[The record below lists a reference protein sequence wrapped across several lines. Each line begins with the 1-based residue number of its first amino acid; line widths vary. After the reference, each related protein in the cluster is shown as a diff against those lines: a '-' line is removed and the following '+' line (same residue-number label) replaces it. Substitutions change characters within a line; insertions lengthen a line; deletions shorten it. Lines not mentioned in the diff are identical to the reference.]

1 MTSNTQA
8 LSEEIDRRLERLEL
22 PFNEAGFDPY
32 GVSRRHLRASMQ
44 VLGFLYRYYFRVAC
58 HGIQNVPPRGRVMLV
73 GNHSGG
79 YAIDAGMVI
88 AACFFELEPPRL
100 AQGMADRFINRIPF
114 LSQWTNR
121 GGQITGLPQ
130 HAQQLLLNER
140 MLLVF
145 PEGARGTAKLFWER
159 YSLRQFGTG
168 FMRLALRTN
177 TPIVP
182 FAFLGG
188 GEAVPT
194 IANLR
199 LLGKLLGVPYVPL
212 TPYLL
217 PVPLPVRATLEVG
230 EPLRFQGRGDE
241 SDRVMQERAD
251 EVKAAIQLL
260 IEAGRARASA
270 ERAAQANAA
279 LADEPKG
286 MADAPKDEGMADAAK
301 EMTE

>member
-1 MTSNTQA
+1 MDTKAPA
-8 LSEEIDRRLERLEL
+8 LSEEIAQRIERLEL

-32 GVSRRHLRASMQ
+32 GVSKRTLGSGMKL
-44 VLGFLYRYYFRVAC
+44 LGFLYRHYFHVAC
-58 HGIQNVPPRGRVMLV
+58 RGIEHVPPRGRVMLV

-79 YAIDAGMVI
+79 YAIDAAMVI
-88 AACFFELEPPRL
+88 AACFFELDPPRL

-130 HAQQLLLNER
+130 HAQQLLMDDR
-140 MLLVF
+140 VLLVF

-159 YSLRQFGTG
+159 YSLRHFGTG
-168 FMRLALRTN
+168 FVRLSLRTK

-194 IANLR
+194 IANLK
-199 LLGKLLGVPYVPL
+199 LLGKLLGIPYVPV

-217 PVPLPVRATLEVG
+217 PIPLPVKAEIEFG
-230 EPLRFQGRGDE
+230 EPLRFEGNGDE
-241 SDRVMQERAD
+241 SDNVMQDRAD
-251 EVKAAIQLL
+251 QVKAAIQLL
-260 IEAGRARASA
+260 IESGRAR
-270 ERAAQANAA
+270 RAAESTSPRQPAA
-279 LADEPKG
+279 S
-286 MADAPKDEGMADAAK
+286 K
-301 EMTE
+301 EEHA

>member
-1 MTSNTQA
+1 MPA
-8 LSEEIDRRLERLEL
+8 ELPLGEDIARRLERLEL
-22 PFNEAGFDPY
+22 PFNDAGFDPY
-32 GVSRRHLRASMQ
+32 GVSKRHLRTGLKL
-44 VLGFLYRYYFRVAC
+44 LGFLYRHYFQVTCRGIERVP
-58 HGIQNVPPRGRVMLV
+58 QRGRVMLV

-88 AACFFELEPPRL
+88 AACFFELDPPRL

-121 GGQITGLPQ
+121 GGQIMGLPQ
-130 HAQQLLLNER
+130 HAQQLLLDDR
-140 MLLVF
+140 LLLVF

-159 YSLRQFGTG
+159 YSLRHFGTG
-168 FMRLALRTN
+168 FVRLALRTK

-199 LLGKLLGVPYVPL
+199 LLGKLLGVPYVPV

-217 PVPLPVRATLEVG
+217 PLPLPVKTELEFG
-230 EPLRFQGRGDE
+230 EPLRFEGNGDE
-241 SDRVMQERAD
+241 SDNVMQERAD

-260 IEAGRARASA
+260 IEAGRARTGYRKPEDGASA
-270 ERAAQANAA
+270 
-279 LADEPKG
+279 ADPV
-286 MADAPKDEGMADAAK
+286 ASK
-301 EMTE
+301 EDPA

>member
-1 MTSNTQA
+1 VDTKAPA
-8 LSEEIDRRLERLEL
+8 LTEEIPQRIERLEL

-32 GVSRRHLRASMQ
+32 GVSKRTLSSGMKL
-44 VLGFLYRYYFRVAC
+44 LGFLYRHYFHVAC
-58 HGIQNVPPRGRVMLV
+58 RGIEHVPPRGRVMLV

-79 YAIDAGMVI
+79 YAIDAAMVI
-88 AACFFELEPPRL
+88 AACFFELDPPRL

-130 HAQQLLLNER
+130 HAQQLLVDDR
-140 MLLVF
+140 VLLVF

-159 YSLRQFGTG
+159 YSLRHFGTG
-168 FMRLALRTN
+168 FVRLALRTK

-194 IANLR
+194 IANLK
-199 LLGKLLGVPYVPL
+199 LLGKLLGVPYVPV

-217 PVPLPVRATLEVG
+217 PIPLPVKTEIEFG
-230 EPLRFQGRGDE
+230 EPLCFEGNGDE
-241 SDRVMQERAD
+241 SDHVMQERAD
-251 EVKAAIQLL
+251 QVKAAIQLL
-260 IEAGRARASA
+260 IESGRARRAEPPSPRQPAASK
-270 ERAAQANAA
+270 E
-279 LADEPKG
+279 EP
-286 MADAPKDEGMADAAK
+286 
-301 EMTE
+301 T

>member
-1 MTSNTQA
+1 VDIKARA
-8 LSEEIDRRLERLEL
+8 LGEEIAQRIERLEL

-32 GVSRRHLRASMQ
+32 GVSKRHLSSGLKF
-44 VLGFLYRYYFRVAC
+44 LGFLYRHYFHVAC
-58 HGIQNVPPRGRVMLV
+58 RGIEHVPPRGRVMLV

-121 GGQITGLPQ
+121 GGQIMGLPQ
-130 HAQQLLLNER
+130 HAQQLLQDDR

-159 YSLRQFGTG
+159 YSLRHFGTG
-168 FMRLALRTN
+168 FVRLALKTK

-194 IANLR
+194 VANLK
-199 LLGKLLGVPYVPL
+199 LLGKLLGVPYVPV

-217 PVPLPVRATLEVG
+217 PVPLPVKTEVEFG
-230 EPLRFQGRGDE
+230 EPLRFEGNGDE
-241 SDRVMQERAD
+241 SDNVMQERAD

-260 IEAGRARASA
+260 IEAGRAR
-270 ERAAQANAA
+270 RAAASGASPREGSA
-279 LADEPKG
+279 SKEEP
-286 MADAPKDEGMADAAK
+286 A
-301 EMTE
+301 

>member
-1 MTSNTQA
+1 VDSKPLPLTEDIS
-8 LSEEIDRRLERLEL
+8 RRLERLEL
-22 PFNEAGFDPY
+22 PFNDSGFDPY
-32 GVSRRHLRASMQ
+32 GVSKRHLSTGMKL
-44 VLGFLYRYYFRVAC
+44 LGYLYRHYFRVTC
-58 HGIQNVPPRGRVMLV
+58 RGIENVPARGRVMLV

-88 AACFFELEPPRL
+88 AACFFELDPPRL

-130 HAQQLLLNER
+130 HAQQLLVDNR
-140 MLLVF
+140 VLLVF

-159 YSLRQFGTG
+159 YSLRHFGTG
-168 FMRLALRTN
+168 FVRLALKTK

-199 LLGKLLGVPYVPL
+199 LLGKLLGVPYVPV

-217 PVPLPVRATLEVG
+217 PLPLPVKTELEFG
-230 EPLRFQGRGDE
+230 EPLHFEGDGE
-241 SDRVMQERAD
+241 ENENVMQERAD

-260 IEAGRARASA
+260 IEAGRARRGARKDTTDSPSV
-270 ERAAQANAA
+270 AAPTPRKE
-279 LADEPKG
+279 EPG
-286 MADAPKDEGMADAAK
+286 
-301 EMTE
+301 

>member
-1 MTSNTQA
+1 MDTRARA
-8 LSEEIDRRLERLEL
+8 LGEEIAQRIERLEL
-22 PFNEAGFDPY
+22 PFNAAGFDPY
-32 GVSRRHLRASMQ
+32 GVSKRTLGSGMK
-44 VLGFLYRYYFRVAC
+44 VLGFLYRHYFHVAC
-58 HGIQNVPPRGRVMLV
+58 RGIEHVPPRGRVMLV

-88 AACFFELEPPRL
+88 AACFFELDPPRL

-121 GGQITGLPQ
+121 GGQIMGLPQ
-130 HAQQLLLNER
+130 HAQQLLQDDR

-145 PEGARGTAKLFWER
+145 PEGARGTAKLYWER
-159 YSLRQFGTG
+159 YSLRHFGTG
-168 FMRLALRTN
+168 FVRLALRTK

-194 IANLR
+194 IANLK
-199 LLGKLLGVPYVPL
+199 LLGKLLGVPYVPV

-217 PVPLPVRATLEVG
+217 PVPLPVKTEVEFG
-230 EPLRFQGRGDE
+230 EPLHFEGNGDE
-241 SDRVMQERAD
+241 SDNVMQERAD

-260 IEAGRARASA
+260 IEAGRAR
-270 ERAAQANAA
+270 RAA
-279 LADEPKG
+279 ADDASPGRPGASKEEP
-286 MADAPKDEGMADAAK
+286 A
-301 EMTE
+301 

>member
-1 MTSNTQA
+1 MDTKAPA
-8 LSEEIDRRLERLEL
+8 LGEEIARRIERLEL
-22 PFNEAGFDPY
+22 PFNEDGFDPY
-32 GVSRRHLRASMQ
+32 GVSKRTLSSGMKL
-44 VLGFLYRYYFRVAC
+44 LGFLYRHYFHVAC
-58 HGIQNVPPRGRVMLV
+58 RGIEHVPPRGRVMLV

-79 YAIDAGMVI
+79 YAIDAAMVI
-88 AACFFELEPPRL
+88 AACFFELDPPRL

-130 HAQQLLLNER
+130 HAQQLLLDDR

-159 YSLRQFGTG
+159 YSLRHFGTG
-168 FMRLALRTN
+168 FVRLALRTK

-194 IANLR
+194 IANLT
-199 LLGKLLGVPYVPL
+199 LLGKLLGVPYVPV

-217 PVPLPVRATLEVG
+217 PIPLPVNTEVEFG
-230 EPLRFQGRGDE
+230 EPLRFEGNGDE
-241 SDRVMQERAD
+241 SDHVMQGRAD

-260 IEAGRARASA
+260 IEAGRARRATAEGPSPREPGASKK
-270 ERAAQANAA
+270 
-279 LADEPKG
+279 EP
-286 MADAPKDEGMADAAK
+286 A
-301 EMTE
+301 